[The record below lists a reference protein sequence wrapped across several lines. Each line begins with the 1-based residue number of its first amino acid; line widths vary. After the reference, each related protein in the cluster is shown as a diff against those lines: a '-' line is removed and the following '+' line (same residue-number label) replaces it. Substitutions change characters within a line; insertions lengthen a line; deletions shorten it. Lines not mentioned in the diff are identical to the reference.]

1 MISFKKTMSLDEKI
15 TFIEAL
21 TYILSIGGKETTLR
35 QEYILRQSFE
45 CDLETKEL
53 KMVKKLKKADDL
65 IKKLKAIM
73 NNKTKRFILREM
85 ILLAV
90 IDHEI
95 TDSEMCQ
102 IYEIGCGAG
111 IKQEKINDFFLW
123 AAKGV
128 EWQMEGANLVEADF

>member
-21 TYILSIGGKETTLR
+21 TYVLTIGGKETALR
-35 QEYILRQSFE
+35 QEYLLRQAFE
-45 CDLETKEL
+45 CNLESTEL
-53 KMVKKLKKADDL
+53 KLVKKFKKAEDLVKKLKNIL
-65 IKKLKAIM
+65 

-95 TDSEMCQ
+95 SDAEMCQ
-102 IYEIGCGAG
+102 IYEIGYGSG
-111 IKQEKINDFFLW
+111 IKQERINDFFLW

-128 EWQMEGANLVEADF
+128 EWQMEGASLVEADF